1 MYESR
6 VEQKKNATTRERM
19 SLDRS
24 LLQDL
29 QGVSQ
34 ETKEHEWSLRNLRQD
49 WQRDKHQLLSQEVDV
64 EF

>member
-1 MYESR
+1 
-6 VEQKKNATTRERM
+6 M

-24 LLQDL
+24 LQQDL

-49 WQRDKHQLLSQEVDV
+49 QQRDKHQLLSQEVDV

>member
-1 MYESR
+1 MTQVQKERQSHVIKMYESR
-6 VEQKKNATTRERM
+6 VEKKKNATTRERM

-49 WQRDKHQLLSQEVDV
+49 
-64 EF
+64 

>member
-19 SLDRS
+19 SVDIS
-24 LLQDL
+24 FLQDL

-34 ETKEHEWSLRNLRQD
+34 ETKEQEWSLWEIFDKIIKERQD
-49 WQRDKHQLLSQEVDV
+49 RQRDKRL
-64 EF
+64 